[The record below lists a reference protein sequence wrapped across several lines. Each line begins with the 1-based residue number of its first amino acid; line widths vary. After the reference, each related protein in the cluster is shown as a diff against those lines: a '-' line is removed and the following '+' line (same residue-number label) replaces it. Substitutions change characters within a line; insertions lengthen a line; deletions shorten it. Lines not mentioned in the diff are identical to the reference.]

1 VAGFANLPIS
11 RKLLA
16 AFAAVI
22 AVIFVSSAILYSRLR
37 VIESAKKQLIHTTE
51 VLDTV
56 QDALEAMLDQ
66 QIGVRGYLLTA
77 DETFLEPYHSGGH
90 AFTAALRKLK
100 ELASD
105 NPAQQSR
112 LGELNDLA
120 NKWRSEV
127 AEPRIAMM
135 ASPVSREGVRALEQ
149 SRASKPFMDLIRG
162 KLTEIDG
169 AERDLLSKRSV
180 VQAQAFTTAYI
191 FTMAGG
197 AISLIVALLMG
208 FLLTRSITVPITR
221 MTQTMVALAKGNTR
235 IEVPGQGRTDEIG
248 SMAAAIRIFRDSI
261 IERQRAQAELAQVNR
276 AATMG
281 QLTASIAHEVNQ
293 PISGAAIN
301 ADAALNFLNANPPD
315 VEKARQI
322 VTQIADDVRRAGTI
336 LHTASERCSGR
347 KFRGRID
354 SISTKPFLKSSA

>member
-1 VAGFANLPIS
+1 MAGFANLPIS

-100 ELASD
+100 ELTSD

-127 AEPRIAMM
+127 AEPRIANAGMLWIRPRPWVEYQTENART
-135 ASPVSREGVRALEQ
+135 ASGF
-149 SRASKPFMDLIRG
+149 RAS
-162 KLTEIDG
+162 
-169 AERDLLSKRSV
+169 
-180 VQAQAFTTAYI
+180 
-191 FTMAGG
+191 TM
-197 AISLIVALLMG
+197 
-208 FLLTRSITVPITR
+208 
-221 MTQTMVALAKGNTR
+221 
-235 IEVPGQGRTDEIG
+235 
-248 SMAAAIRIFRDSI
+248 
-261 IERQRAQAELAQVNR
+261 
-276 AATMG
+276 
-281 QLTASIAHEVNQ
+281 
-293 PISGAAIN
+293 
-301 ADAALNFLNANPPD
+301 
-315 VEKARQI
+315 
-322 VTQIADDVRRAGTI
+322 
-336 LHTASERCSGR
+336 
-347 KFRGRID
+347 
-354 SISTKPFLKSSA
+354 STKS